1 MQLMD
6 GHTSGLEPGSATSF
20 LHLLPEAQLCWR
32 LGALVPG
39 AVRGMRPDQL
49 SGHPRPLLWARHPG
63 LLGHRSALETPSVL
77 KRAFEP
83 QVPVGAVLE
92 QPPTLR
98 GSQNLYA
105 QKSPHSDVVSL
116 GHSWQ
121 TLS

>member
-49 SGHPRPLLWARHPG
+49 SGTQDPFCGPDTQGCLGTG
-63 LLGHRSALETPSVL
+63 LR
-77 KRAFEP
+77 
-83 QVPVGAVLE
+83 
-92 QPPTLR
+92 
-98 GSQNLYA
+98 
-105 QKSPHSDVVSL
+105 
-116 GHSWQ
+116 
-121 TLS
+121 